1 MIGDGGGAVEHARGE
16 VHDPTGLSRPSRP
29 RRADARDAAPGG
41 DRRALPCRV
50 AIVVPCFDEEAVLP
64 ETVRRLVTLRTALL
78 GEGLIDPQSTVHFVD
93 DGSRDRSWALV
104 EEAARA
110 HPWVHGIKLSR
121 NSGHQSAL
129 LAGLLETAG
138 DAVISLDADL
148 QDDPDAIREMIVRH
162 GQGAEIV
169 YGVRS
174 DRSTDGWF
182 KRTSAELYYRVLRAC
197 GVDVV
202 FNHADYRLLGR
213 RALEALREFRE
224 VNLFVRGIVPQLGFP
239 SARVYYERAE
249 RAAGESKYP
258 LGKMLALAWNGIT
271 SFSTLPLRWITALG
285 VTVSLASFLTGAW
298 ALVFGVLKL
307 GVVPGWASTIV
318 PMSFLGGIQ
327 LLSLG
332 VIGEYLSKVYA
343 EVKRR
348 PRYIVEKVI

>member
-1 MIGDGGGAVEHARGE
+1 MSGDGGAVEHARGG
-16 VHDPTGLSRPSRP
+16 VPDPAAVSSRPSWP
-29 RRADARDAAPGG
+29 RRAEGRDAAPGEG
-41 DRRALPCRV
+41 GRVQPCRA

-64 ETVRRLVTLRTALL
+64 ETLRRLTGLRAALL
-78 GEGLIDPQSTVHFVD
+78 EEGLLDPQSTVQFVD
-93 DGSRDRSWALV
+93 DGSRDRTWTLI
-104 EEAARA
+104 EEAARTY
-110 HPWVHGIKLSR
+110 PWAHGIKLSR
-121 NSGHQSAL
+121 NAGHQSAL

-148 QDDPDAIREMIVRH
+148 QDDPGAIREMLLRH
-162 GQGAEIV
+162 ARGAEIV
-169 YGVRS
+169 YGVRR

-239 SARVYYERAE
+239 SARVYYDRAE
-249 RAAGESKYP
+249 RAAGVSKYP

-285 VTVSLASFLTGAW
+285 VTVSLASFATGAW
-298 ALVFGVLKL
+298 ALVFGLLKL
-307 GVVPGWASTIV
+307 GVVPGWASTVV
-318 PMSFLGGIQ
+318 PMAFLGGIQ

-332 VIGEYLSKVYA
+332 VIGEYVAKVYA
-343 EVKRR
+343 ETKRR
-348 PRYIVEKVI
+348 PRYIIEKVI